1 MYIPVYSSNK
11 EVVAGSSNDVLALSL
26 ITVTRC
32 DGETFW
38 LDE

>member
-1 MYIPVYSSNK
+1 MYIPVYRSNK
-11 EVVAGSSNDVLALSL
+11 YAAAGGPDDVLALSL

-32 DGETFW
+32 DGETLW